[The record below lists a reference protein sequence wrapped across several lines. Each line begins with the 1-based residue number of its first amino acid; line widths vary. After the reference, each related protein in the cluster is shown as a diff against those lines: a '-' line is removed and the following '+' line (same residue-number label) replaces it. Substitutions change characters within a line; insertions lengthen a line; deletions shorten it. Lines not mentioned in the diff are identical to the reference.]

1 MGDMIMAE
9 KKEQKEKKEALQDI
23 PTSVEEGEKAKK
35 LRAAPDEVLAKA
47 LHDMMLKDQ
56 EQ

>member
-1 MGDMIMAE
+1 MAE